1 MKKYC
6 HLLFILALCCQTSL
20 SHAQK
25 KPKTGIQFFR
35 GNWAALLKTAAR
47 QHKLIFVDVYTEW
60 CVPCKRM
67 EKEVFPLAKVGKV
80 YDSLFVSYRL
90 DAEHGQGPK
99 LAAAYAVKAYPTYL
113 FLDSAGNLLYRSGD
127 YMNASDLI
135 AEGRKAAAGKQ
146 AGETLAQLEA
156 QFKSGNRQPAILK
169 ALLDKRTSLGMDNAE
184 ILNAYVAV
192 IPPERMRSPETII
205 YLSQHTGSTVSA
217 ALPVILEGLK
227 GLDREQQKQVS
238 DRLYNGLLYYALG
251 NAIKE
256 NRLNDAERL
265 LADVDKIRPWLAE
278 QRLPSADNLALHYYQ
293 AARDTAGLKK
303 TGYRMAAKQMAIHID
318 SIKKTDSVLF
328 VKVMQPFL
336 TGKQDSTKIP
346 GFQEEKR
353 HAAKQYSANIASTLY
368 TVANAFKLTLDPKD
382 KALSDA
388 LVWMRFACQIY
399 QNPATL
405 KLKTELEAMR

>member
-1 MKKYC
+1 MKKIY
-6 HLLFILALCCQTSL
+6 HLLFILALCCLVSL

-25 KPKTGIQFFR
+25 NPNTGIRFFQ
-35 GNWAALLKTAAR
+35 GNWASLLKTAAQ

-67 EKEVFPLAKVGKV
+67 EKEIFPLAKVGKV

-127 YMNASDLI
+127 YMEASELI
-135 AEGRKAAAGKQ
+135 AEGRKAASKKQ

-156 QFKSGNRQPAILK
+156 RFKRGDRQPEILK

-192 IPPERMRSPETII
+192 MPPEHLRRPETVI

-217 ALPVILEGLK
+217 ALPVIIEGLK

-238 DRLYNGLLYYALG
+238 DRLYNELLYYALG

-256 NRLNDAERL
+256 NRLNNAAVL

-278 QRLPSADNLALHYYQ
+278 QRIPSVDNLALHYYQ
-293 AARDTAGLKK
+293 AAKDTAGLKK
-303 TGYRMAAKQMAIHID
+303 TGYRMAAKQMAISTD
-318 SIKKTDSVLF
+318 SIKKRDSVLF
-328 VKVMQPFL
+328 AQVMHPFL

-353 HAAKQYSANIASTLY
+353 HAAIQYSANVATTLY

-388 LVWMRFACQIY
+388 LAWMRFACQIY

-405 KLKTELEAMR
+405 KLKSELEAMR